1 MESQGVDKL
10 LVYTPSVTD
19 RVRYI
24 VETLLPGAVI
34 TESKEYFV
42 EADAVRIN
50 YSSEKI
56 SGAFQI
62 IPSGLLTEVGI
73 HAQPLQCSEWEG
85 LYIFFP
91 TEGDIPFDLFSAS
104 FYLLSRYEEYLPHT
118 LDQYGRYSHTN
129 SLAYQQGFL
138 KQPLVNLWMQY
149 VTNKINTF
157 FHHSPFTIHDSR
169 FTIHDSPFTFIPT
182 YDIDEAFSYLHKPL
196 WKNILGFFKDF
207 LQGKF
212 EQVLERGNVYSGKQ
226 PDPYNTFAWLD
237 SLHTRYQLTP
247 VYFFL
252 TIVQRGVY
260 DKNLS
265 ANSHALQKLYKDL
278 SEKYRVGLHPSW
290 QSGTV
295 EELILQ
301 EKATMEDIVQR
312 KITLSRNHYLR
323 FSIPNTYRKLIAAGI
338 TDEYSMAYGA
348 VNGFRASYA
357 KPFKWYDV
365 EREVMTDLTIHPFCF
380 MEATSFFSQGYS
392 ATEAG
397 DELQYYHDLVK
408 SVGGEFI
415 TLFHN
420 HFLTKQMQWVEWRKM
435 YADFLKKN
443 FG

>member
-1 MESQGVDKL
+1 MESQGVDRL

-62 IPSGLLTEVGI
+62 IPSGLLTEIGI
-73 HAQPLQCSEWEG
+73 QVQPLQCSEWEG
-85 LYIFFP
+85 LYSFFP

-129 SLAYQQGFL
+129 SLAYQQSFL
-138 KQPLVNLWMQY
+138 KLPLVNLWIQNL
-149 VTNKINTF
+149 TKKIKTY
-157 FHHSPFTIHDSR
+157 FHH
-169 FTIHDSPFTFIPT
+169 SPFTFIPT

-196 WKNILGFFKDF
+196 WKNVLGFFKDF

-212 EQVLERGNVYSGKQ
+212 EQVLERGNVYNGKQ
-226 PDPYNTFAWLD
+226 PDPYDTFAWLD
-237 SLHTRYQLTP
+237 SLHTRYQLNP

-252 TIVQRGVY
+252 TIIHRGAY
-260 DKNLS
+260 DKNI
-265 ANSHALQKLYKDL
+265 AAKNPALQKLYKHL

-290 QSGTV
+290 QSGIV
-295 EELILQ
+295 EKLILQ
-301 EKATMEDIVQR
+301 EKATMENIIQR

-348 VNGFRASYA
+348 VNGFRASYS
-357 KPFKWYDV
+357 KPFQWYDL
-365 EREVMTDLTIHPFCF
+365 EREQMTGLTIHPFCF
-380 MEATSFFSQGYS
+380 MEATSFFSQGFT
-392 ATEAG
+392 AKEAG
-397 DELQYYHDLVK
+397 EELQYYYDLVK
-408 SVGGEFI
+408 SVEGELI

-420 HFLTKQMQWVEWRKM
+420 HFLTEQTQWVEWRKM
-435 YADFLKKN
+435 YADFLEKN